1 MKRFIYADNAAT
13 TKTDIDAFRAME
25 PFLLEEYGNP
35 SAVYSFSR
43 KPKQALMEARAVI
56 ASCINAEAQEIYFTS
71 GGTESNNWALK
82 CISDENNPNRTII
95 TSRIEHHSVLR
106 VCETIEKSGDTVIY
120 LPVTNEGIVTPES
133 LAEAAPAGVKLVS
146 VMLANNEIGTIEP
159 VKKLCEIAHSLGGVF
174 HTDAVQAVGHIEV
187 DVKELGIDMLS
198 ASAHKFN
205 GPRGIGFLYI
215 KKGTPLNAYVNGGM
229 QESGM
234 RAGTENIAS
243 IVGMSAA
250 LKKNCDA
257 VRENREYILTLE
269 NILLGRLKASG
280 LDFIR
285 NGSDFRVPGNIS
297 LSFNN
302 ADGEALL
309 HRLDLMGIAVS
320 AGSACNS
327 GEAEVSHVLKAT
339 GTEDNYAKGTIRI
352 SFGKNNTS
360 EEAEI
365 IADSLIS
372 ILSSK

>member
-1 MKRFIYADNAAT
+1 M
-13 TKTDIDAFRAME
+13 
-25 PFLLEEYGNP
+25 
-35 SAVYSFSR
+35 
-43 KPKQALMEARAVI
+43 
-56 ASCINAEAQEIYFTS
+56 
-71 GGTESNNWALK
+71 
-82 CISDENNPNRTII
+82 
-95 TSRIEHHSVLR
+95 
-106 VCETIEKSGDTVIY
+106 
-120 LPVTNEGIVTPES
+120 TPES

-269 NILLGRLKASG
+269 NILLDRLKASG

-309 HRLDLMGIAVS
+309 HRLDFMGIAVS

-327 GEAEVSHVLKAT
+327 GAAEVSHVLKAT

-352 SFGKNNTS
+352 SLGKNNTS